1 MQLPKDFKDFL
12 KLLNSHNV
20 KYLLIGGY
28 AVGYHGYP
36 RATGDIDIWIA
47 ISLENATKLVNVI
60 REFGFDI
67 PELVES
73 LFLQEKNV
81 VRMGNFPLR
90 IEILTSISG
99 VEFDEC
105 YQNRIM
111 DFFDEVEIPI
121 INLNDLKI
129 NKQASGRLKDLDDL
143 QHLQK

>member
-1 MQLPKDFKDFL
+1 MC
-12 KLLNSHNV
+12 
-20 KYLLIGGY
+20 
-28 AVGYHGYP
+28 
-36 RATGDIDIWIA
+36 
-47 ISLENATKLVNVI
+47 LENATKLVNVI

-73 LFLQEKNV
+73 LFLQKKNV

-105 YQNRIM
+105 YRNRIM
-111 DFFDEVEIPI
+111 DFFDDIEIPI
-121 INLNDLKI
+121 INLKDLKK
-129 NKQASGRLKDLDDL
+129 NKEAGGRLKDLDDL